1 MAKYLDGQ
9 GIVHLWSKI
18 SSEDRAN
25 TDLIVNAVSAID
37 EVKADK
43 DELDKYLKK
52 EDYIAGETGDANI
65 VQTILEMVYPVGA
78 IYIST
83 NDLDP
88 SWAFGFGLWEK
99 IQDRFLLAAGNNY
112 PAGCI
117 GGEAEHILTEEEMP
131 AHDHE
136 FDRHQLWRNETVPPS
151 TTTMGDGYGANNK
164 TLEIYTDTTVATGA
178 GDPHN
183 NMPPYLAVHMWKRI
197 E

>member
-25 TDLIVNAVSAID
+25 TNLIVNAVSAID

-52 EDYIAGETGDANI
+52 EDYIAGETGGTNI
-65 VQTILEMVYPVGA
+65 VQTILETIYPVGA

-112 PAGCI
+112 PAGST

-136 FDRHQLWRNETVPPS
+136 FDRHQLWRNEIVPPS
-151 TTTMGDGYGANNK
+151 TTTMGDGYGASNK
-164 TLEIYTDTTVATGA
+164 TLQIYTDTTVATGA

>member
-1 MAKYLDGQ
+1 MAKYLNGQ

-65 VQTILEMVYPVGA
+65 IQTILETVYPIGA

-112 PAGCI
+112 PAGST

-136 FDRHQLWRNETVPPS
+136 FDRHQLWRNEIVPPS
-151 TTTMGDGYGANNK
+151 TTTMGDGYGASNK
-164 TLEIYTDTTVATGA
+164 TLQIYTDTTVATGA